1 MSVPPTPDFSVNSNL
16 SDMSPGLFSVGMD
29 LPSLPNSTV
38 FGPTQMIDLTNE
50 PEPPLL
56 QHTRLH
62 PLIVG
67 VKRRLFDT
75 DSFYI
80 DLTEIDEPGVN
91 PPFDDE
97 PMIGIAY
104 EETVIGEPEEDNESI
119 PSTKADDG
127 YGYEPLLWDLAG
139 HESYGNLRLRSKL

>member
-16 SDMSPGLFSVGMD
+16 SDMSPGLFSAGMD
-29 LPSLPNSTV
+29 LPSLPNSTA
-38 FGPTQMIDLTNE
+38 FGPSQLIDLTNE
-50 PEPPLL
+50 PEPPC
-56 QHTRLH
+56 
-62 PLIVG
+62 IVG

-104 EETVIGEPEEDNESI
+104 EETVMGDPAEDNQSI
-119 PSTKADDG
+119 ASTKADDG
-127 YGYEPLLWDLAG
+127 YGYEPLLWDLDMRAM
-139 HESYGNLRLRSKL
+139 ETSDLDLSYN

>member
-1 MSVPPTPDFSVNSNL
+1 
-16 SDMSPGLFSVGMD
+16 MSPGLFSVGMD

-67 VKRRLFDT
+67 VKRKLFDT
-75 DSFYI
+75 DGFYI

-104 EETVIGEPEEDNESI
+104 EETVVPEEEN
-119 PSTKADDG
+119 PKADS
-127 YGYEPLLWDLAG
+127 GYEPLLWDLAG